1 MEAVPTPGGVGRG
14 RAPRTI
20 RVLAATPP
28 RRDRGRSV
36 SSPRRRRDA
45 TGRSAPRRA
54 SERRRDGRRPRDST
68 RADPAKTSIGPRGRR
83 ARSEPRTRRSWMSQS
98 GTRPRRIRRGRPR
111 RPASSPRHL
120 ARVVRGGTRLL
131 RRSGLCGNQP
141 LARIRD
147 HSSEIRQN
155 FAEMFSST
163 PVPRCAQKKC
173 ISTFGYRA
181 GSGPSRLLPRA
192 RARRRRPAARR
203 LLWKRRGPPPRRCA
217 AGPPCLRVAPGG
229 RAAKSWSPWTQAQVK
244 RRFAS
249 G

>member
-1 MEAVPTPGGVGRG
+1 ML
-14 RAPRTI
+14 RASS
-20 RVLAATPP
+20 AA
-28 RRDRGRSV
+28 RAA
-36 SSPRRRRDA
+36 RRRRRLPLSGVV
-45 TGRSAPRRA
+45 TES
-54 SERRRDGRRPRDST
+54 
-68 RADPAKTSIGPRGRR
+68 PRGRR
-83 ARSEPRTRRSWMSQS
+83 ALSTSRPPRRVARRTRRGTARVSSRLSPRPRRRARRSRGPRSTPRASARGGRTRSEPRTRRSWMSQS

-131 RRSGLCGNQP
+131 RR
-141 LARIRD
+141 
-147 HSSEIRQN
+147 
-155 FAEMFSST
+155 
-163 PVPRCAQKKC
+163 
-173 ISTFGYRA
+173 
-181 GSGPSRLLPRA
+181 SGPSRLLPRA